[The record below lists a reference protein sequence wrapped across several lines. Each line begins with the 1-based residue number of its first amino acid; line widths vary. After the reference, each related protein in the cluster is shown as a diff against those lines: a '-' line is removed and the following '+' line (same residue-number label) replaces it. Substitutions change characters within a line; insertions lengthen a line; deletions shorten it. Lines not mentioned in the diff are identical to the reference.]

1 MTVKRVLLLYEASRR
16 GVAIVDLAR
25 GLAESERLA
34 LTVVAMVP
42 HAPTGS
48 RCGNSA
54 HDYNAALVDAVARDL
69 DDVRARL
76 GEAGE
81 GASFEMLVDGTE
93 PSLEE
98 FATLGGFDLVLLPAR
113 RGLLRAPRH
122 PAADGLRRATRA
134 TVQVVSDR

>member
-1 MTVKRVLLLYEASRR
+1 MHVKRVLVLYEASRR
-16 GVAIVDLAR
+16 GAATIDLAR
-25 GLAESERLA
+25 GLVENEHPA

-42 HAPTGS
+42 HAPTGP

-76 GEAGE
+76 GAAGQS
-81 GASFEMLVDGTE
+81 ASFEMLVDGTE
-93 PSLEE
+93 PSLEQ
-98 FATLGGFDLVLLPAR
+98 FATLGDFDLVLLPAR

-122 PAADGLRRATRA
+122 PAADGLRRATHA